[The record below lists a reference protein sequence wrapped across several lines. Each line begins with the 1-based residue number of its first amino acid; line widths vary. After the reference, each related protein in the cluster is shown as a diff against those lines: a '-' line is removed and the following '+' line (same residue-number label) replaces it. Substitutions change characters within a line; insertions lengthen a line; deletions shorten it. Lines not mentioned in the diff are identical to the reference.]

1 MNKPPEE
8 GAEPTEP
15 GKEHNGEFP
24 SPNGGE
30 PMDPAHGPGKDSNE
44 PPGEGE
50 SNKPPEEGGSNKP
63 PEEGNSTSGADD
75 SLVIMAKDVTA
86 TYRIQ

>member
-1 MNKPPEE
+1 MNKPTEE
-8 GAEPTEP
+8 GREPTEP

-24 SPNGGE
+24 LPDGGE
-30 PMDPAHGPGKDSNE
+30 SMDHA
-44 PPGEGE
+44 
-50 SNKPPEEGGSNKP
+50 PEEGGSNKP
-63 PEEGNSTSGADD
+63 PEDGGSMKPQEEGNSTGVADG